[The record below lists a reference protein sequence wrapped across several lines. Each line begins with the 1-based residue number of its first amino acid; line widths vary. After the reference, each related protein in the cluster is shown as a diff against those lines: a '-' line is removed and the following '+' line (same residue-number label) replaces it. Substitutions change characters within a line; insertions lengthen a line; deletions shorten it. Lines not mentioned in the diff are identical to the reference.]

1 MTRTLAKDL
10 TPKTRWPFRAIV
22 ALCLLPAMLLV
33 QPHKAFASAHAS
45 DDFNQPKGSLGAD
58 WAKIRGGGLS
68 VSSHAV
74 RGRIGLAGDVW
85 TAGTFTSNQYSQ
97 IEVTSKRLRPGQ
109 WIGAAVRVQHHGLD
123 AYVGIYSWANGSPQ
137 LMLFKRSGGNW
148 AQLGPGYPSGL
159 LAAGT
164 QLKVMVVGSTVSLLE
179 NGVQRLWA
187 FDGSFSGGAPGIM
200 TFGTGTADNWS
211 GGNLAGPGGLQVNY
225 LRTDADGVKWY
236 QTISAGNAPG
246 PQTLRVLAP
255 THPARGVP
263 HNFLYVLPVQA
274 MLGNRYK
281 DGLAALSKLD
291 AQNRYN
297 LTIIA
302 PSFAIDPW
310 YADNP
315 TNPDVRYEDFMT
327 KKLVPWVQQ
336 HLSVTGHEQNWLLG
350 FSKSGLGAEDLILKH
365 PGIFAVAAA
374 WDFPAGMSSYDQ
386 YGSDPAASYGTQA
399 NFQANYRLT
408 PAFVHARRGQFQT
421 RTRIWIGG
429 NREFPAYMSSY
440 ASLLAKEGILY
451 TRQAPQSMSHTWTSG
466 WLPIALAALRHDS
479 TKLPQSHT
487 IKLQETNNSPAGGA
501 VRPYLIAAAVLVA
514 LALCGLAGWAL
525 GRRRPAHVAAS
536 ADRQRA
542 GTAGSPAVA
551 GRSGPPGDR
560 EAQPLPPGGQQG
572 D

>member
-1 MTRTLAKDL
+1 MHT
-10 TPKTRWPFRAIV
+10 
-22 ALCLLPAMLLV
+22 
-33 QPHKAFASAHAS
+33 AFAAAHAS
-45 DDFNQPKGSLGAD
+45 DDFNQPNGSLGGD
-58 WAKIRGGGLS
+58 WASIRGGGLS

-74 RGRIGLAGDVW
+74 RGSGGLAGDVW
-85 TAGTFTSNQYSQ
+85 TAGTFTSSQYSQ
-97 IEVTSKRLRPGQ
+97 IEVTSKQLITGQ

-137 LMLFKRSGGNW
+137 LMLFKRSGGDW
-148 AQLGPGYPSGL
+148 TQLGSGYPSGP

-164 QLKVMVVGSTVSLLE
+164 QLKVMVVGSTISLLE

-200 TFGTGTADNWS
+200 TYGTGTTDNWS
-211 GGNLAGPGGLQVNY
+211 GGDLASTGGLQVNY
-225 LRTDADGVKWY
+225 LRTDANGVRWY

-246 PQTLRVLAP
+246 PQALRVLTP
-255 THPARGVP
+255 SHPAPGVP

-274 MLGNRYK
+274 MLGKTYK

-315 TNPDVRYEDFMT
+315 TNQDVQYEAFMT
-327 KKLVPWVQQ
+327 KELVPWVQQ

-350 FSKSGLGAEDLILKH
+350 FSKSGLGAQDLILKH

-374 WDFPAGMSSYDQ
+374 WDFPADMSSYDQ
-386 YGSDPAASYGTQA
+386 YGPDPAASYGTQA

-408 PAFVHARRGQFQT
+408 PAFVHAHGGQFQT

-429 NREFPAYMSSY
+429 NRSFPADMANY
-440 ASLLAKEGILY
+440 ASLLTKEQILY
-451 TRQAPQSMSHTWTSG
+451 TRSAPQSMAHNWTSG
-466 WLPIALAALRHDS
+466 WVPIALAALRHDS
-479 TKLPQSHT
+479 MKLPQSHT
-487 IKLQETNNSPAGGA
+487 IKVPGKNDSAAGNA
-501 VRPYLIAAAVLVA
+501 VLPYLIAAAAFVA

-525 GRRRPAHVAAS
+525 ARRRSAPVTAS
-536 ADRQRA
+536 ADRHDV
-542 GTAGSPAVA
+542 GTTGPPAPA
-551 GRSGPPGDR
+551 GRSGPSEDYETRPS
-560 EAQPLPPGGQQG
+560 ASGGQQG